1 MKFKFSKY
9 QANGND
15 FIIFKN
21 FSKEFPKKH
30 NLIKKL
36 CSSRFGIGADGV
48 IFIENCKESDFKMV
62 YYNSDGRLGSL
73 CGNGA
78 RCSAKFAF
86 DENIISKQTK
96 FMAYDGLHHCK
107 IDKNLVHLS
116 MNDIDNIRTIGDDI
130 VIDSGSPHYVKIVQN
145 IKKTDVFKNGKKI
158 RNSKFFNTLV
168 ISVILASALYAGVS
182 SYDIPSDYIYLLE
195 FFDYGITIFFT
206 IEILI
211 RIVAEKSLVKFF
223 KDGWN
228 VFDFIIVT
236 ISLVPVGGTESVF
249 VARLLRIIRILRIVT
264 VVPAFRHII
273 EALIKTIPRVGFI
286 ALLMFIFIYIWGAIG
301 TLIFGELEADRWGNI
316 GVAMLTLMQVATY
329 DDWGAIMGDV
339 IGVYPMSWIYFV
351 SFIIINA
358 VVLLNMVIGVIV
370 DVMTIEAKQTLLASD
385 NTEENTN

>member
-1 MKFKFSKY
+1 M
-9 QANGND
+9 
-15 FIIFKN
+15 
-21 FSKEFPKKH
+21 
-30 NLIKKL
+30 
-36 CSSRFGIGADGV
+36 
-48 IFIENCKESDFKMV
+48 
-62 YYNSDGRLGSL
+62 
-73 CGNGA
+73 
-78 RCSAKFAF
+78 
-86 DENIISKQTK
+86 
-96 FMAYDGLHHCK
+96 
-107 IDKNLVHLS
+107 
-116 MNDIDNIRTIGDDI
+116 
-130 VIDSGSPHYVKIVQN
+130 
-145 IKKTDVFKNGKKI
+145 
-158 RNSKFFNTLV
+158 
-168 ISVILASALYAGVS
+168 
-182 SYDIPSDYIYLLE
+182 
-195 FFDYGITIFFT
+195 
-206 IEILI
+206 
-211 RIVAEKSLVKFF
+211 VKFF